1 MSWLVVAHEVEFNF
15 ECIFWIISHLFTKL
29 GQLDIAMGSIFEKY
43 ILQELI
49 DYVLNLVFF

>member
-29 GQLDIAMGSIFEKY
+29 GQLDIVMGSIFEKY